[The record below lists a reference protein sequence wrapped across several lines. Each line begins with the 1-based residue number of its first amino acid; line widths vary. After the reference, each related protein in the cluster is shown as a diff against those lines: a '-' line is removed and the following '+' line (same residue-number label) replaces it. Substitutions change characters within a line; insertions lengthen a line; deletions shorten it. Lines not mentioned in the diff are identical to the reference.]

1 MISYSFLKTRSTR
14 KKFNAPFPNPIN
26 KQSINPASLEVY
38 ATPRAVA
45 TAIKIYMSHLSLSFI
60 SQFNTVKCIIVVT
73 QVILWYFILMN
84 KVNKVG
90 RPQVEQSSVRSVRLP
105 VRIWNKVY
113 GASKGYRSVNEY
125 FLSLVESDLIKKK
138 DLKKSERRSP
148 VTSQ

>member
-1 MISYSFLKTRSTR
+1 MI
-14 KKFNAPFPNPIN
+14 
-26 KQSINPASLEVY
+26 
-38 ATPRAVA
+38 
-45 TAIKIYMSHLSLSFI
+45 MD
-60 SQFNTVKCIIVVT
+60 
-73 QVILWYFILMN
+73 

-113 GASKGYRSVNEY
+113 KASKDFRSVNEY

-148 VTSQ
+148 VTSKERSKP